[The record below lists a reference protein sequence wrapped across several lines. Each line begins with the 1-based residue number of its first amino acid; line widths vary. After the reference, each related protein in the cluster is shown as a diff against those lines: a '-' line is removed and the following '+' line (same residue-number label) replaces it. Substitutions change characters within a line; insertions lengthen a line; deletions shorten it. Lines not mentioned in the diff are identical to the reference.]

1 MATASTTGGGV
12 ALPLTATCNFS
23 GVPVNVYNVTFTIGG
38 NFYQGSGQSSV
49 IVFDPSLGFVTG
61 GGRVANPNT
70 GALANFG
77 FNVKSQKDGTSQGS
91 LTYVEHRPGGDLV
104 LKSSSM
110 GPLVIVGNQ
119 GIFEGTATLN
129 GVANYT
135 FRVRVI
141 DNGEPG
147 TSDLFGLE
155 VTAPGGAAVAD
166 LTFSPAT
173 IVSGNIQVPQPG
185 GH

>member
-1 MATASTTGGGV
+1 MVTASTTGGGV
-12 ALPLTATCNFS
+12 GLPLTATCNFS

-91 LTYVEHRPGGDLV
+91 LTYVEHRPGGDV
-104 LKSSSM
+104 MLKSSSM
-110 GPLVIVGNQ
+110 GPLVIAGNE
-119 GIFEGTATLN
+119 GIFAGTATLN
-129 GVANYT
+129 GVDNYS
-135 FRVRVI
+135 FRVIVI

-147 TSDLFGLE
+147 TSDRFGLQ
-155 VTAPGGAAVAD
+155 VIAPGGATVAD

-173 IVSGNIQVPQPG
+173 IASGNIQL
-185 GH
+185 H

>member
-1 MATASTTGGGV
+1 MLTPIAPGAPVTVTASTSGGGV

-38 NFYQGSGQSSV
+38 NFYQGSGHSSV
-49 IVFDPSLGFVTG
+49 IVFDPSQGFVTG

-77 FNVKSQKDGTSQGS
+77 FNVKSNKDGASQGS
-91 LTYVEHRPGGDLV
+91 LTYVEHRASGDLM

-110 GPLVIVGNQ
+110 GPLVTVGNEA
-119 GIFEGTATLN
+119 IN
-129 GVANYT
+129 GLDNYT
-135 FRVRVI
+135 FRVIVI

-147 TSDLFGLE
+147 TSDRFGLQ
-155 VTAPGGAAVAD
+155 VFAPGGAPVVD

-173 IVSGNIQVPQPG
+173 IESGNIQV
-185 GH
+185 H